1 MSYIRNSYVCFSH
14 NFATIELSRRTPT
27 LGHRDRDQTKTS
39 KGQNMSTQN
48 HRRTRIAGAVALATM
63 GTLVLASC
71 SGSDEGSG
79 SAGFSMTYATSNN
92 LESPY
97 EALANEYMETHD
109 VDIEL
114 NPQPNDNY
122 AQSLRTQLQGGNAAD
137 IIQTAPGSGQG
148 QSLIELSDAG
158 FLTKLGSGAEALV
171 PEGSED
177 LFGADGVY
185 GVPMDYTIV
194 ATAFNETAAAEND
207 VTFPADTDE
216 LLATCA
222 DLGGAPVSAFALAGA
237 AAPNTGMMALSI
249 SATQVYAEDPAW
261 NQKRVDGEV
270 TFAESEGWQATLELI
285 VEMNEANCFQGGA
298 AGAGFE
304 AITNGLATKSSLTAF
319 VPGGSVH
326 EMMSGPAEGQELSIH
341 PFPSAGEDD
350 FILASS
356 NYSLSLN
363 ASAGDAASE
372 AAQDFLEW
380 VASPE
385 QSETFAEIAGVLPA
399 SGYADLD
406 LSSTP
411 YAPVA
416 DALQADRFVPL
427 PNSQWVNQSVYD
439 ELGTGVQGLLTGQ
452 STVDDV
458 LTAMDQAWDN

>member
-1 MSYIRNSYVCFSH
+1 MSYIRNGYVCFSH
-14 NFATIELSRRTPT
+14 NFATIELSRGTPT
-27 LGHRDRDQTKTS
+27 LGHPDRDQTKTS
-39 KGQNMSTQN
+39 KGHNMSTQN
-48 HRRTRIAGAVALATM
+48 SRRTRMVSTIAVAAM

-71 SGSDEGSG
+71 SGSDEGG
-79 SAGFSMTYATSNN
+79 DTAGFSMTYATSNN

-97 EALANEYMETHD
+97 ETLANEYMETHD

-185 GVPMDYTIV
+185 GIPMDYTIV

-249 SATQVYAEDPAW
+249 SATKVFAEDPAW
-261 NQKRVDGEV
+261 NQKRIDGEV
-270 TFAESEGWQATLELI
+270 TFAESEGWHDTLELI
-285 VEMNEANCFQGGA
+285 VEMNEADCFQPGA

-304 AITNGLATKSSLTAF
+304 AITNGIAAQSSLTAF
-319 VPGGSVH
+319 VPSGAAH
-326 EMMSGPAEGQELSIH
+326 EIMSGPAEGQEIALH
-341 PFPSAGEDD
+341 PFPSAGAED

-363 ASAGDAASE
+363 AAAGDAASE
-372 AAQDFLEW
+372 AAQDFLAW
-380 VASPE
+380 VAEPE
-385 QSETFAEIAGVLPA
+385 QSQTFADIAGVLPA

-406 LSSTP
+406 LSGTA

-439 ELGTGVQGLLTGQ
+439 ELGSGVQGLLTGQ

-458 LTAMDQAWDN
+458 LAAMDQAWDN